1 MRYILLDRITLLS
14 PPERAVGLKCI
25 SLCDDVFADHFPG
38 LPVYPGALVL
48 EALAQLGGVLL
59 EATMRMRGQSNLYAV
74 LSIVERM
81 KLRRVIRPG
90 DRLELEASGIS
101 AREEGGRV
109 RASASVDGQRITDT
123 ELTFSLVPIINP
135 KVIEQRKQLLEVWLH
150 GGFGEPTELGVTVPP
165 TAGP

>member
-14 PPERAVGLKCI
+14 PPERAAAVKCI

-59 EATMRMRGQSNLYAV
+59 EATMRQLGQTNLYAV

-90 DRLELEASGIS
+90 DRLELEAFGIS

-109 RASASVDGQRITDT
+109 RATASVDGQRITET
-123 ELTFSLVPIINP
+123 ELTFSLVPIANS
-135 KVIEQRKQLLEVWLH
+135 KVIEQRRQLLDIWLH
-150 GGFGEPTELGVTVPP
+150 GGFGEPGEM
-165 TAGP
+165 AGINPKSNP

>member
-1 MRYILLDRITLLS
+1 MRYILLDRITVLS
-14 PPERAVGLKCI
+14 PPEHAAALKCV
-25 SLCDDVFADHFPG
+25 SLSDDVFADHFPG

-59 EATMRMRGQSNLYAV
+59 EATMRQHGKMNLYAV

-90 DRLELEASGIS
+90 DRLELEAFGIS

-109 RASASVDGQRITDT
+109 RASASVDGQRITET
-123 ELTFSLVPIINP
+123 ELTFSLVPIANS
-135 KVIEQRKQLLEVWLH
+135 KVIEQRRQLLDVWLH
-150 GGFGEPTELGVTVPP
+150 GGFGEPSDLTTIPP
-165 TAGP
+165 KSSE